1 MFCIGHEVLA
11 VVECCVSLWLET
23 ILLLPV
29 VGPGMAAP
37 LVSVAV
43 VARTVAQLWNKPIV
57 AVNHCIAR
65 MLYIR
70 AYCCRAVYNAMS
82 FVCWLM

>member
-1 MFCIGHEVLA
+1 MKQVFLSLSVVNTC
-11 VVECCVSLWLET
+11 VVEDCFMSLS
-23 ILLLPV
+23 V
-29 VGPGMAAP
+29 VGPGMGAP

-65 MLYIR
+65 MHYACIL
-70 AYCCRAVYNAMS
+70 S
-82 FVCWLM
+82 

>member
-1 MFCIGHEVLA
+1 MSDLFDIEEWKHFADTLVLD
-11 VVECCVSLWLET
+11 SLISVPMSLSSLSDVYLYA
-23 ILLLPV
+23 I
-29 VGPGMAAP
+29 GPGMAAP

-65 MLYIR
+65 MLDVCFLF
-70 AYCCRAVYNAMS
+70 CCSV
-82 FVCWLM
+82 

>member
-1 MFCIGHEVLA
+1 MVCFVLLH
-11 VVECCVSLWLET
+11 V
-23 ILLLPV
+23 I
-29 VGPGMAAP
+29 GPGMAAP

-65 MLYIR
+65 MI
-70 AYCCRAVYNAMS
+70 AML
-82 FVCWLM
+82 CLCILL

>member
-70 AYCCRAVYNAMS
+70 PYCCSAVYNAMS
-82 FVCWLM
+82 FVG

>member
-1 MFCIGHEVLA
+1 MCCFIVLR
-11 VVECCVSLWLET
+11 V
-23 ILLLPV
+23 I
-29 VGPGMAAP
+29 GPGMAAP

-65 MLYIR
+65 MLYACIIVVIHWNVDDDN
-70 AYCCRAVYNAMS
+70 AVYFS
-82 FVCWLM
+82 SHTTHDLIL

>member
-1 MFCIGHEVLA
+1 MCAFGCVCLCVHVLFY
-11 VVECCVSLWLET
+11 VT
-23 ILLLPV
+23 TV

-43 VARTVAQLWNKPIV
+43 VARTIAQLWNKPIV

-65 MLYIR
+65 MLRVHFI
-70 AYCCRAVYNAMS
+70 VLK
-82 FVCWLM
+82 F